1 MAPPRHWPTALV
13 TGASAGIGRAF
24 AERLA
29 SRGSDLVLVAR
40 DAGRLEALA
49 DELRSHG
56 RAVEVLPADL
66 TDPVARATV
75 EQRLAEPD
83 GHQAP
88 VDLLVNNAGSGT
100 SGAFHELPV
109 DGEEREIELNVV
121 ALVRLT
127 HAAVGAMRER
137 RRGAVLNVSSLS
149 AYSPVPNTT
158 TYAATKAF
166 VLSFSHGLRAECRGT
181 GVEVM
186 CLCPGYTHTEFQ
198 QRSFRPTEKVPAGAW
213 HTADQVVDWALADL
227 DRGRAVSI
235 PGIHNKTGAVLARLA
250 PGSLSAFVAGTL
262 QLHSSSTARD
272 PTRRR

>member
-29 SRGSDLVLVAR
+29 ARGSDLVLVAR
-40 DAGRLEALA
+40 DAARLEALA
-49 DELRSHG
+49 DELRSTHG

-66 TDPVARATV
+66 TDPLARAVV
-75 EQRLAEPD
+75 EQRLAKPD
-83 GHQAP
+83 DHQAP
-88 VDLLVNNAGSGT
+88 VDLLVNNAGLGT
-100 SGAFHELPV
+100 NGPFHTLPV

-137 RRGAVLNVSSLS
+137 HRGAIVNVSSLA
-149 AYSPVPNTT
+149 AYSPVPKTT

-166 VLSFSHGLRAECRGT
+166 VLWFSHGLRAECRGS

-198 QRSFRPTEKVPAGAW
+198 ERSGYTGNNVPEPLWQSAE
-213 HTADQVVDWALADL
+213 HVADRALADL
-227 DRGRAVSI
+227 DRRRAVSI
-235 PGIHNKTGAVLARLA
+235 PGFHNKAGAALARLS
-250 PGSLSAFVAGTL
+250 PGSLSAFVAGKL
-262 QLHSSSTARD
+262 DAH
-272 PTRRR
+272 